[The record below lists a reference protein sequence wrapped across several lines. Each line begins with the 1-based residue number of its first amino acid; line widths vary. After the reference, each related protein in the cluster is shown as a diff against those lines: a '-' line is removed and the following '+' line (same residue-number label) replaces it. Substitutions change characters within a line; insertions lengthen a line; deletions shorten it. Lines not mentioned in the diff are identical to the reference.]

1 MVRALTVLHWMC
13 LGLMIAPCLC
23 LPAHSQEIKNAPN
36 AVEQDQDPKEDP
48 DPDPDLEMAEFF
60 EMDVEGWTDS
70 AYGVL
75 GITRAEF
82 EQLMRRRVR
91 NTLNLIERL
100 AGISPEVRDKVTATA
115 ELEIQ
120 RLDADIATLASQSPK
135 RPGENDFLAF
145 HRKISTLCQPF
156 QQIVRGRARDEKTG
170 PKTLWEKVLVSN
182 LSDHQKEL
190 FEKDQR
196 EKEEYCNKVDR
207 LETLLQVSRVLGFS
221 SQQSKNF
228 EAIADANPD
237 AWITLVTAWTTLSAM
252 PEEQQREH
260 FSEAQRMRLTQ
271 PLEYSADPLDDPLDP
286 FGGDFPQ

>member
-1 MVRALTVLHWMC
+1 MERALTVFRGIW
-13 LGLMIAPCLC
+13 LGLTIAPCLC
-23 LPAHSQEIKNAPN
+23 LPAHAQEIKNAPN
-36 AVEQDQDPKEDP
+36 AVDQDQDPKEDP
-48 DPDPDLEMAEFF
+48 DPDPDLEMGNFF
-60 EMDVEGWTDS
+60 EMDAEAWADA
-70 AYGVL
+70 AYMVL
-75 GITRAEF
+75 GTTREEF

-115 ELEIQ
+115 ELELQ
-120 RLDADIATLASQSPK
+120 RLDADITTLASQSPK

-145 HRKISTLCQPF
+145 QRKIATICEPF
-156 QQIVRGRARDEKTG
+156 QRIVRARSRDNPSESKA
-170 PKTLWEKVLVSN
+170 LWEKVLVSN

-190 FEKDQR
+190 FEKDLR

-221 SQQSKNF
+221 SQQLKNF

-260 FSEAQRMRLTQ
+260 FSEAQRIRLTQ
-271 PLEYSADPLDDPLDP
+271 PLEYSADALDP